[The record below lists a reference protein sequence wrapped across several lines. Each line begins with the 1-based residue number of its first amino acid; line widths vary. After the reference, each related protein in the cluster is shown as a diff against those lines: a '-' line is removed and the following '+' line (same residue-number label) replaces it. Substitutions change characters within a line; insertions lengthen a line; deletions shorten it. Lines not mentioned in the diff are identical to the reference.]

1 MLNKSI
7 LLNLQ
12 IGWKNFQIVFGLGLS
27 VLLLSLLP
35 NFFAGLILQIPL
47 MLIATYF
54 SYKGLYDMFW
64 RSVFGEGS
72 LTYMTLPFSAKD
84 MVTGKIIASTL
95 YLFSYNILFLVIIIL
110 STLTTSGP
118 MAFPGLIFTELFT
131 TSLAQINTNDAI
143 FLTLI
148 AALLPLVVL
157 ASQASINALLLMLM
171 VQLNLKGNG
180 KGRLWAFI
188 IFFGLNYG
196 INQVSPLL
204 LQWLLPKGIWPFLPL
219 EITLMVLLA
228 AGTAI
233 MSRITE
239 NSLKYRYNG

>member
-72 LTYMTLPFSAKD
+72 LTYMT
-84 MVTGKIIASTL
+84 
-95 YLFSYNILFLVIIIL
+95 
-110 STLTTSGP
+110 
-118 MAFPGLIFTELFT
+118 
-131 TSLAQINTNDAI
+131 
-143 FLTLI
+143 
-148 AALLPLVVL
+148 
-157 ASQASINALLLMLM
+157 
-171 VQLNLKGNG
+171 
-180 KGRLWAFI
+180 
-188 IFFGLNYG
+188 
-196 INQVSPLL
+196 
-204 LQWLLPKGIWPFLPL
+204 
-219 EITLMVLLA
+219 
-228 AGTAI
+228 
-233 MSRITE
+233 
-239 NSLKYRYNG
+239 